1 MIKYPFLQKRAEG
14 MWSEEEEERETER
27 SKRAEERPERSG
39 IKKLCLPGITG
50 KYFTISWTS
59 DTVALICKIKKY
71 ASQPK

>member
-50 KYFTISWTS
+50 KYFTIS
-59 DTVALICKIKKY
+59 
-71 ASQPK
+71 